1 MINTLTLHSWK
12 SVLQY
17 LKQSNGLLGF
27 HHMDLG
33 ALWGLGL
40 TQFEKQCLVGMHW
53 AQRGGTVARVDF
65 QALL

>member
-1 MINTLTLHSWK
+1 M
-12 SVLQY
+12 LQY
-17 LKQSNGLLGF
+17 LKQSNSLPGI
-27 HHMDLG
+27 HHMDLV

-53 AQRGGTVARVDF
+53 AQRSGIVARVDF